1 MKQVYPII
9 LTPDAPGYLVY
20 IPDLNINTEGNT
32 LGEAIDMAR
41 DAIGMWGMAEQDMGR
56 EIPAPA
62 TLEPKH
68 GAKDIVTLVDIDFD
82 AYRRASENRAVRRNV
97 SLPSWLNELANE
109 YDVNCSALLQSAL
122 KEHLHIQDR

>member
-1 MKQVYPII
+1 
-9 LTPDAPGYLVY
+9 
-20 IPDLNINTEGNT
+20 
-32 LGEAIDMAR
+32 MAVLFF
-41 DAIGMWGMAEQDMGR
+41 DSGIAEQDMGR
-56 EIPAPA
+56 EIPPPA

-97 SLPSWLNELANE
+97 SLPSWLNELVNK